1 MIRVAITIPDETVKG
16 AEMSLGVW
24 AVSPERF
31 ADFVDEFVLPDS
43 FTTLGGT
50 VAVTADWHAVDAF
63 DRAETFRYVAQR
75 YLEQEYGPL
84 LVPFTVEIDGATAP
98 DDPALPAS
106 TVF

>member
-1 MIRVAITIPDETVKG
+1 MIRVAVSIPDETLKG
-16 AEMSLGVW
+16 AEMSVGLW
-24 AVSPERF
+24 AVSSEQF
-31 ADFVDEFVLPDS
+31 ADFVDGFVLPDS

-50 VAVTADWHAVDAF
+50 VAVTADWHSRDSF

-84 LVPFTVEIDGATAP
+84 LGPFTVEMEGVVAP
-98 DDPALPAS
+98 NDPSLPAS